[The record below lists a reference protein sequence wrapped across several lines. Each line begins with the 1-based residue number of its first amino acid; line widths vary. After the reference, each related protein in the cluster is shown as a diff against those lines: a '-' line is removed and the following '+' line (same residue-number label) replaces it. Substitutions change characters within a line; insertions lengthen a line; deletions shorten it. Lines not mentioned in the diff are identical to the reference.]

1 MAMAMAMEIGVCS
14 ALYKVPLTHF
24 GPVSGQAESQAL
36 TDTTHTH
43 AKGSYPLA
51 CKVFCQPTNNV
62 NGRQMKTRK
71 FIINSQFIGFS
82 LPGAFHPKKSN
93 NKEQKIA
100 FVIIYFGFLAFD
112 RKFKYARN

>member
-1 MAMAMAMEIGVCS
+1 
-14 ALYKVPLTHF
+14 
-24 GPVSGQAESQAL
+24 
-36 TDTTHTH
+36 
-43 AKGSYPLA
+43 
-51 CKVFCQPTNNV
+51 
-62 NGRQMKTRK
+62 MKTRK

-82 LPGAFHPKKSN
+82 LPRAFHPKKSN